1 MLMAAIDI
9 SVRIGG
15 EAGQGVESSGAGFV
29 QALAFAGLRVIGV
42 ADYYSRI
49 RGGHNFFTVR
59 VSDEPVY
66 AARDTIQLLIALDAE
81 TIKRHVGHLAP
92 QGIIIVDEGV
102 DFDHDLLQG
111 HDVQLVQA
119 PLARIAEE
127 NGSAVMANTAA
138 IGVACALL
146 DFDLGP
152 VFAVIAKN
160 FKAKSGKIVEQN
172 TAVAQ
177 QSFDWARD
185 HAGVSSPWALRAQ
198 ETAPQVAI
206 SANQAFA
213 IGSITAGCKFV
224 AGYPMTPATSVLEYM
239 AGHAADWGLVVKHA
253 EDEIAAM
260 NMVIGA
266 GHAGVRAL
274 VPTSGGGFDL
284 MTEGLS
290 LAGMTETPIVVF
302 LAQRPGP
309 ATGLATRTAQSDLF
323 LAINAGHGEFP
334 RAVLAPHTPEEAFDC
349 AIRAF
354 NIAEKY
360 QCQVLVLSDQY
371 LSSTEWTRD
380 MDLFD
385 FDAVVIDRGKL
396 VSAEELEAMD
406 EYNRYAITP
415 DGVSPRAIPG
425 TGPKSVYLTT
435 SDEHLEN
442 GHITEDPEVTT
453 AMQSKRLRKAEGIRT
468 EMRPPLSY
476 GPNDAE
482 TTFVSWGSSYGP
494 VRETVDILNA
504 GGTSANMV
512 HFVDLWPFPAEEARQ
527 ALGSAKKIVDVEG
540 NAQAQFAFLLSAH
553 AGIQVHER
561 VLKYDGRPFTPDYI
575 LGRLEG
581 K

>member
-1 MLMAAIDI
+1 
-9 SVRIGG
+9 
-15 EAGQGVESSGAGFV
+15 
-29 QALAFAGLRVIGV
+29 
-42 ADYYSRI
+42 
-49 RGGHNFFTVR
+49 
-59 VSDEPVY
+59 
-66 AARDTIQLLIALDAE
+66 
-81 TIKRHVGHLAP
+81 
-92 QGIIIVDEGV
+92 
-102 DFDHDLLQG
+102 
-111 HDVQLVQA
+111 
-119 PLARIAEE
+119 
-127 NGSAVMANTAA
+127 
-138 IGVACALL
+138 
-146 DFDLGP
+146 
-152 VFAVIAKN
+152 
-160 FKAKSGKIVEQN
+160 
-172 TAVAQ
+172 
-177 QSFDWARD
+177 
-185 HAGVSSPWALRAQ
+185 
-198 ETAPQVAI
+198 
-206 SANQAFA
+206 
-213 IGSITAGCKFV
+213 
-224 AGYPMTPATSVLEYM
+224 
-239 AGHAADWGLVVKHA
+239 
-253 EDEIAAM
+253 
-260 NMVIGA
+260 
-266 GHAGVRAL
+266 
-274 VPTSGGGFDL
+274 
-284 MTEGLS
+284 
-290 LAGMTETPIVVF
+290 
-302 LAQRPGP
+302 
-309 ATGLATRTAQSDLF
+309 
-323 LAINAGHGEFP
+323 
-334 RAVLAPHTPEEAFDC
+334 
-349 AIRAF
+349 
-354 NIAEKY
+354 
-360 QCQVLVLSDQY
+360 
-371 LSSTEWTRD
+371 